1 MTIFLLRSVSVK
13 TVNRMPDIRFYPTLR
28 IVTHFYKKVKQ
39 FKEEAQKNQL
49 LSRNNRF
56 YGICDTNKNKKT

>member
-1 MTIFLLRSVSVK
+1 
-13 TVNRMPDIRFYPTLR
+13 MPDIRFYPTLR

-39 FKEEAQKNQL
+39 FKEEAQKNQF

-56 YGICDTNKNKKT
+56 CGICDTNKNKKT